1 MSGPTADGLEAMNLQ
16 PFFLLRS
23 KISDLPDP
31 ISYRQSPYL
40 RPLPLPLCV
49 GVRTLRAMAESPDEK
64 RDRERVEILGELH
77 GEVMIFQP
85 LSIKEISNG
94 GCLVETAF
102 QLHLNS
108 LHDIRLTLGD
118 KSVVLKGRVAHCR
131 ISDVEQE
138 IVHYRSGI
146 EFIEPSE
153 RVTAVIKE
161 FIAAIKS
168 GRKLA

>member
-1 MSGPTADGLEAMNLQ
+1 MTEPA
-16 PFFLLRS
+16 
-23 KISDLPDP
+23 
-31 ISYRQSPYL
+31 
-40 RPLPLPLCV
+40 
-49 GVRTLRAMAESPDEK
+49 DEK
-64 RDRERVEILGELH
+64 RDRDRVEILGELH

-85 LSIKEISNG
+85 LSIREISHG

-138 IVHYRSGI
+138 IVHYRSGV

-153 RVTAVIKE
+153 RITSVIKE
-161 FIAAIKS
+161 FIEAIKM
-168 GRKLA
+168 GRKRS

>member
-1 MSGPTADGLEAMNLQ
+1 
-16 PFFLLRS
+16 
-23 KISDLPDP
+23 
-31 ISYRQSPYL
+31 
-40 RPLPLPLCV
+40 
-49 GVRTLRAMAESPDEK
+49 MAESDEK
-64 RDRERVEILGELH
+64 RDRDRVEILGELH

-85 LSIKEISNG
+85 LSIREISHG

-138 IVHYRSGI
+138 IVHYRSGL

-153 RVTAVIKE
+153 RITGVIKE
-161 FIAAIKS
+161 FIEAIRA
-168 GRKLA
+168 GRRIS